1 MKLVLGKLIFRR
13 NMYKNN
19 NKNPKKRQKVDFVE
33 KSGAGGMEVYLGSFA
48 KGEFISDTKLS
59 HSVTRSLGHSV
70 TCSLAHSVTRSL
82 NHLVTRSLG
91 HLVTQYLS
99 FQFVH

>member
-59 HSVTRSLGHSV
+59 HSVTRSLGHSI
-70 TCSLAHSVTRSL
+70 
-82 NHLVTRSLG
+82 TRSLG
-91 HLVTQYLS
+91 HPVTQTKPLN
-99 FQFVH
+99 

>member
-59 HSVTRSLGHSV
+59 HSVTRSLGHSI
-70 TCSLAHSVTRSL
+70 TKQSHTITIFNMLTRW
-82 NHLVTRSLG
+82 G
-91 HLVTQYLS
+91 QMAII
-99 FQFVH
+99 FAI